1 MIYFRRLLFL
11 ILVLIVNILG
21 VLLIPVFLVLTP
33 IYFFF
38 NYILNRDE
46 AQLDDF
52 INLVSEFSENI
63 SEYINKIEP

>member
-38 NYILNRDE
+38 NYILNGDE

-52 INLVSEFSENI
+52 INLVSEFSENL
-63 SEYINKIEP
+63 SKYINKIEP